1 MFAIF
6 VLKPHYQP
14 VLSTPLK
21 IKTIIFIINNSP
33 QDVVS
38 GNSKLNMA
46 FVANLFN
53 SYPGLPPMDAEEV
66 DLEEAREETREEK
79 SELTNLKLESLALLL
94 DVFHLQAVDVHECT

>member
-1 MFAIF
+1 M
-6 VLKPHYQP
+6 
-14 VLSTPLK
+14 
-21 IKTIIFIINNSP
+21 
-33 QDVVS
+33 S

-79 SELTNLKLESLALLL
+79 SELTNLKLQTLALLMN
-94 DVFHLQAVDVHECT
+94 VFHLQALIYIVLNRRYTAHMLWVKIKFCVNLFYLG

>member
-1 MFAIF
+1 M
-6 VLKPHYQP
+6 
-14 VLSTPLK
+14 
-21 IKTIIFIINNSP
+21 
-33 QDVVS
+33 S

-79 SELTNLKLESLALLL
+79 SELTNLKFQTLISASYECLSSSCKLLIYIVL
-94 DVFHLQAVDVHECT
+94 N

>member
-1 MFAIF
+1 M
-6 VLKPHYQP
+6 
-14 VLSTPLK
+14 
-21 IKTIIFIINNSP
+21 TIIINNSP

-79 SELTNLKLESLALLL
+79 SELTNLKWQTLALLMN
-94 DVFHLQAVDVHECT
+94 VFHLQAVDIHCS

>member
-1 MFAIF
+1 M
-6 VLKPHYQP
+6 
-14 VLSTPLK
+14 
-21 IKTIIFIINNSP
+21 
-33 QDVVS
+33 S

-79 SELTNLKLESLALLL
+79 SELTNLKL
-94 DVFHLQAVDVHECT
+94 